1 MHVRLYNFDFTYSI
15 NIEKMWKKELSYG
28 KRKMLY
34 EEGISEKLFEKI
46 ERKYNYMLNK
56 LHPFLIE
63 DEIYNLPLYK
73 KELIHDILFKIII
86 RHIELYGE
94 KRKMIETTYLLL
106 EVFELFGIDF
116 GIYVSTPFR
125 KYYGEYCEKMMDFI
139 KTEFEFELV

>member
-1 MHVRLYNFDFTYSI
+1 MF
-15 NIEKMWKKELSYG
+15 
-28 KRKMLY
+28 
-34 EEGISEKLFEKI
+34 
-46 ERKYNYMLNK
+46 NK
-56 LHPFLIE
+56 LHPFSIE

-73 KELIHDILFKIII
+73 QELIHDILFKIII

-116 GIYVSTPFR
+116 GIYVCTP
-125 KYYGEYCEKMMDFI
+125 YCEKMMDFI

>member
-1 MHVRLYNFDFTYSI
+1 MVIASDCFHGMMHLFIV
-15 NIEKMWKKELSYG
+15 
-28 KRKMLY
+28 
-34 EEGISEKLFEKI
+34 EERFFIIFMS
-46 ERKYNYMLNK
+46 
-56 LHPFLIE
+56 
-63 DEIYNLPLYK
+63 
-73 KELIHDILFKIII
+73 DILFKIII